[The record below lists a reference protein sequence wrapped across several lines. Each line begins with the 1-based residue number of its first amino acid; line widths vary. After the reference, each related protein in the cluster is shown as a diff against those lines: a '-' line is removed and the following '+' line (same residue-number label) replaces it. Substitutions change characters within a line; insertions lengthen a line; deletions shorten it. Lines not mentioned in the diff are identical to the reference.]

1 MLIVSSSRRYA
12 ACAVVNAKSSAKNS
26 GILNFPALLF
36 QLRLRSKQKQTTYD
50 YFEKFSLKNQIHTS
64 KMNCHS
70 AKAFIKPMR
79 HKLNFRIQCQNLSM
93 STKDKLKT
101 LKEAYAS
108 EGRYQSP
115 SELAKHLSNNVLYY
129 EPKKDKSGV
138 IIVNKPAGVP
148 LKADKDGFIGL
159 SEAMP
164 ELASI
169 LGLQQIRVV
178 KSVQRFASGCVL
190 LASQE
195 EGISRLKNC
204 LNRSR
209 NNNILDETFYAIT
222 NGLPRKK
229 FTDEVVDLTMEKIR
243 DDKSN
248 LTQGQSIQPVLE
260 RILHSRTGL
269 RKNKDV
275 SRFSVQAQVMSSS
288 SNGRASLFRIE
299 PSTTRKNCVAVYCAD
314 MLSPILGDQH
324 YGYRAKMV
332 LGKMVRISPQM
343 APDSNA
349 TTQLL
354 PEFFLK
360 SLGISSSQQHLIP
373 LHMHLGRICLPR
385 YHGKGKDL
393 VIHAPFRPYFLGT
406 ADCLDI
412 KIDFE
417 DIKND
422 TEIRMAKTV
431 QKKKQSNE
439 AIGAIDIFPPDEL
452 ENKMK

>member
-1 MLIVSSSRRYA
+1 
-12 ACAVVNAKSSAKNS
+12 
-26 GILNFPALLF
+26 
-36 QLRLRSKQKQTTYD
+36 
-50 YFEKFSLKNQIHTS
+50 
-64 KMNCHS
+64 MNCQGV
-70 AKAFIKPMR
+70 KAFIKPMR
-79 HKLNFRIQCQNLSM
+79 HSLNLRIQCKNLSM
-93 STKDKLKT
+93 NSKDKVKT

-108 EGRYQSP
+108 EGKYQSP
-115 SELAKHLSNNVLYY
+115 SELARHLSNNVLYY

-169 LGLQQIRVV
+169 FGLQNISVV

-195 EGISRLKNC
+195 EGINRLKNC
-204 LNRSR
+204 LNRST
-209 NNNILDETFYAIT
+209 NHNILDETFYAIT

-229 FTDEVVDLTMEKIR
+229 STDEVVDLRMEKIR
-243 DDKSN
+243 NDKSN
-248 LTQGQSIQPVLE
+248 LTQSQSIQPVLE
-260 RILHSRTGL
+260 RMLQSKTEH
-269 RKNKDV
+269 RKNRDV
-275 SRFSVQAQVMSSS
+275 SRFSVQSQVMSSS

-314 MLSPILGDQH
+314 MLSPILGDQQ

-332 LGKMVRISPQM
+332 LGKMVKISPQM
-343 APDSNA
+343 SPDSNA

-360 SLGISSSQQHLIP
+360 SLGLSSSQEHLIP
-373 LHMHLGRICLPR
+373 LHLHLGRICLPR
-385 YHGKGKDL
+385 FHGKGKDL

-412 KIDFE
+412 NIDFE
-417 DIKND
+417 DFKND
-422 TEIRMAKTV
+422 TEIRMAKIV
-431 QKKKQSNE
+431 QRKKQSKE
-439 AIGAIDIFPPDEL
+439 TIEIIHPDEL
-452 ENKMK
+452 ENKI